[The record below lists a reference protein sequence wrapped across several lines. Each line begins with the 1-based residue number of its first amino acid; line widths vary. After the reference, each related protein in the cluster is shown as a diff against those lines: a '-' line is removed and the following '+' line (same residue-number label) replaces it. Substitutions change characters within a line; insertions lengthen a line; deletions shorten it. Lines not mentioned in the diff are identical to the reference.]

1 MMLMTL
7 SPHKPKRTKFLP
19 KKSTSISRITCN
31 MLLRYRKVY
40 RRNGGESSPSSSRLR
55 LHPPLRARK
64 KKRKEKKKV
73 EGHTRKKGACPCPVA
88 TRRHDFKHGVG
99 PSLHLPVF
107 LGHVQILSNLTS
119 LVRGNLNKEIP
130 HFAERRSFKCFLFFA
145 LVIID
150 RNIDFHVTF

>member
-1 MMLMTL
+1 LQHVVAVPK
-7 SPHKPKRTKFLP
+7 SIPPKRRG
-19 KKSTSISRITCN
+19 IIAIIIT
-31 MLLRYRKVY
+31 LAVAPTIT
-40 RRNGGESSPSSSRLR
+40 GP
-55 LHPPLRARK
+55 K